1 MGELHNRVSAL
12 HQTREALH
20 TQELLCTL
28 GIEMADEHMRHAIAR
43 RVLMSSH
50 ASRLQHRSD
59 QFDVSCSGQITIVDR
74 TARTHGSTVRAY
86 PSQSSTLPCLPA
98 DRIVPNLM

>member
-59 QFDVSCSGQITIVDR
+59 QFDVSCSGQITYLRIVLH
-74 TARTHGSTVRAY
+74 ARTVV
-86 PSQSSTLPCLPA
+86 PCVHIPPNQAHCPA
-98 DRIVPNLM
+98 C